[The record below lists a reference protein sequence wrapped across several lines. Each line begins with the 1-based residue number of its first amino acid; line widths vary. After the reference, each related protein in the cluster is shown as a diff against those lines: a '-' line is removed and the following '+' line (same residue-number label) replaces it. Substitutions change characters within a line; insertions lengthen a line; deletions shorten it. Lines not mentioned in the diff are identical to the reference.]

1 MSRLEFYARPLVAFD
16 PTNKD
21 HRRWYY
27 EFLEYRGWGK
37 CPVRFICTEDHGSD
51 LTVMIRNSLV
61 DYYVTKEF
69 KTVVKEQQSSK
80 LGTIVR
86 KLAAQKTKK
95 TVDKR
100 TKR

>member
-16 PTNKD
+16 PANKD

-27 EFLEYRGWGK
+27 EFLEYKGWGK

-51 LTVMIRNSLV
+51 LTVMIRNALV
-61 DYYVTKEF
+61 EYYVNKEF
-69 KTVVKEQQSSK
+69 KPKSESK
-80 LGTIVR
+80 LGIIVR
-86 KLAAQKTKK
+86 KLVAQKKPK

>member
-16 PTNKD
+16 PSNKD

-37 CPVRFICTEDHGSD
+37 CPVRFICTEEHGSD

-61 DYYVTKEF
+61 EYYVNKEF
-69 KTVVKEQQSSK
+69 KAPAVSK
-80 LGTIVR
+80 LGSIVR
-86 KLAAQKTKK
+86 KLAAQKKPK

>member
-16 PTNKD
+16 PKNKD

-27 EFLEYRGWGK
+27 EFLEYRGWGR

-51 LTVMIRNSLV
+51 LTVMIRNALV
-61 DYYVTKEF
+61 EYYVNREF
-69 KTVVKEQQSSK
+69 QAPAESK
-80 LGTIVR
+80 LRTIVK
-86 KLAAQKTKK
+86 KLVAQKKPK

>member
-16 PTNKD
+16 PNEKD

-27 EFLEYRGWGK
+27 EFLEYKGWGK

-51 LTVMIRNSLV
+51 LTVMIRNALV
-61 DYYVTKEF
+61 GYYVNKEF
-69 KTVVKEQQSSK
+69 KPKSESRLRSV
-80 LGTIVR
+80 VR
-86 KLAAQKTKK
+86 KLVAQKKPK

>member
-16 PTNKD
+16 PANKD

-27 EFLEYRGWGK
+27 EFLEYKGWGR

-51 LTVMIRNSLV
+51 LTVMIRNALV
-61 DYYVTKEF
+61 EYYVNKEF
-69 KTVVKEQQSSK
+69 KPKSESK
-80 LGTIVR
+80 LGIIVR
-86 KLAAQKTKK
+86 KLVAQKKPK

>member
-16 PTNKD
+16 PRNRD

-51 LTVMIRNSLV
+51 LTIMIRNSMV
-61 DYYVTKEF
+61 EYYVNKEF
-69 KTVVKEQQSSK
+69 KPKEVVQKKKKRLTSAPKGS
-80 LGTIVR
+80 TIN
-86 KLAAQKTKK
+86 T
-95 TVDKR
+95 
-100 TKR
+100 

>member
-16 PTNKD
+16 PSNKD

-51 LTVMIRNSLV
+51 LTVMIRNALV
-61 DYYVTKEF
+61 EYYVNKEF
-69 KTVVKEQQSSK
+69 KPKAQSK
-80 LGTIVR
+80 LGSIVK
-86 KLAAQKTKK
+86 KLVAQKTPK

-100 TKR
+100 AKR

>member
-16 PTNKD
+16 PRNKD

-27 EFLEYRGWGK
+27 EFLEYKGWGR

-51 LTVMIRNSLV
+51 LTVMIRNALV
-61 DYYVTKEF
+61 EYYVNKEF
-69 KTVVKEQQSSK
+69 KPKATSK

-86 KLAAQKTKK
+86 KLAAQKTPK

>member
-16 PTNKD
+16 PRNKD

-27 EFLEYRGWGK
+27 EFLEYKGWGR

-51 LTVMIRNSLV
+51 LTVMIRNALV
-61 DYYVTKEF
+61 EYYVNKEF
-69 KTVVKEQQSSK
+69 EPKAQSK

-86 KLAAQKTKK
+86 KLAAQKTPK

-100 TKR
+100 AKR

>member
-16 PTNKD
+16 PRNKD

-27 EFLEYRGWGK
+27 EFLEYKGWGK

-51 LTVMIRNSLV
+51 LTVMIRNALV
-61 DYYVTKEF
+61 EYYVNKEF
-69 KTVVKEQQSSK
+69 KPKATSK

-86 KLAAQKTKK
+86 KLAAQKTPK

>member
-16 PTNKD
+16 PANKD

-51 LTVMIRNSLV
+51 LTVMIRNALV
-61 DYYVTKEF
+61 EYYVNKEF
-69 KTVVKEQQSSK
+69 KPKSEST
-80 LGTIVR
+80 LRTIVN
-86 KLAAQKTKK
+86 KLVAQKKPK

>member
-16 PTNKD
+16 PSNKD

-51 LTVMIRNSLV
+51 LTVMIRNALV
-61 DYYVTKEF
+61 EYYVNKEF
-69 KTVVKEQQSSK
+69 KPKAESK
-80 LGTIVR
+80 LGSIVR
-86 KLAAQKTKK
+86 KLVAQKTPK

-100 TKR
+100 AKR

>member
-16 PTNKD
+16 PRNKD

-27 EFLEYRGWGK
+27 EFLEYKGWGK

-61 DYYVTKEF
+61 EYYVNKEF
-69 KTVVKEQQSSK
+69 KPKAQSK
-80 LGTIVR
+80 LGTIVK

>member
-16 PTNKD
+16 PSNKD

-27 EFLEYRGWGK
+27 EFLEYRGWGR
-37 CPVRFICTEDHGSD
+37 CPVRFICTEDHGTD
-51 LTVMIRNSLV
+51 LTVMIRNALV
-61 DYYVTKEF
+61 EYYVNKEF
-69 KTVVKEQQSSK
+69 KPKSESK
-80 LGTIVR
+80 LRTIVN
-86 KLAAQKTKK
+86 KLVAQKTPK

>member
-16 PTNKD
+16 PSNKD

-51 LTVMIRNSLV
+51 LTVMIRNALV
-61 DYYVTKEF
+61 EYYVNKEF
-69 KTVVKEQQSSK
+69 RAPAESK
-80 LGTIVR
+80 LGSIVK
-86 KLAAQKTKK
+86 KLVAQKKPK

>member
-27 EFLEYRGWGK
+27 EFLEYKGWGK
-37 CPVRFICTEDHGSD
+37 CPVRFICTEEHGSD
-51 LTVMIRNSLV
+51 LTIMIRNSIV
-61 DYYVTKEF
+61 EYYVNREF
-69 KTVVKEQQSSK
+69 KPKVQSK
-80 LGTIVR
+80 LRTIVQ
-86 KLAAQKTKK
+86 KLVAQKKPK
-95 TVDKR
+95 VVDKR

>member
-16 PTNKD
+16 PANKD

-27 EFLEYRGWGK
+27 EFLEYKGWGK
-37 CPVRFICTEDHGSD
+37 CPVRFIVPNDTGLD
-51 LTVMIRNSLV
+51 LIVMIRNALV
-61 DYYVTKEF
+61 EYYVNKEF
-69 KTVVKEQQSSK
+69 KPKSESK

-86 KLAAQKTKK
+86 KLVAQKKPK

>member
-16 PTNKD
+16 PRNKD

-27 EFLEYRGWGK
+27 EFLEYKGWGK

-51 LTVMIRNSLV
+51 LTVMIRNALV
-61 DYYVTKEF
+61 EYYVNKEF
-69 KTVVKEQQSSK
+69 KPKATSK

-86 KLAAQKTKK
+86 KLAAQKKPK

-100 TKR
+100 TKK

>member
-16 PTNKD
+16 PRNRD

-51 LTVMIRNSLV
+51 LTVMIRNALV
-61 DYYVTKEF
+61 EYYVNKEF
-69 KTVVKEQQSSK
+69 ASRPKRIRVAKK
-80 LGTIVR
+80 P
-86 KLAAQKTKK
+86 QK
-95 TVDKR
+95 
-100 TKR
+100 

>member
-16 PTNKD
+16 PSNKD

-27 EFLEYRGWGK
+27 EFLEYRGWGR
-37 CPVRFICTEDHGSD
+37 CPVRFICTEDHGTD
-51 LTVMIRNSLV
+51 LTVMIRNALV
-61 DYYVTKEF
+61 EYYVNKEF
-69 KTVVKEQQSSK
+69 KPKSESK
-80 LGTIVR
+80 LRIVVN
-86 KLAAQKTKK
+86 KLVAQKTPK